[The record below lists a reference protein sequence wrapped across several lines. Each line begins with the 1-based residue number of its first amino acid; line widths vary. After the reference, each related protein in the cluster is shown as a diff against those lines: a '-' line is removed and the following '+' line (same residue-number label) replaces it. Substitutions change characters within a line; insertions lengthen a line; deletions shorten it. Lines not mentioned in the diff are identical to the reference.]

1 MTQDLRDGMTLYV
14 DLDGTLV
21 RSDTLWESLLA
32 LARRRPWSFAALPG
46 WLAGGK
52 AAFKR
57 RLAKAVLPDP
67 ALLPYDKDVL
77 ALVHARRE
85 RGGRVVLATAADRAI
100 ADEVSRHLGIFD
112 GVLASDGTTNN
123 AGAAKRDAIIA
134 HAEGA
139 PFEYLGDGRDDE
151 AVRKAAVASTIVQR
165 PRATFGSVAAALRV
179 RQWLKN
185 LLVFVPLGLSH
196 RLADPALL
204 AAAFAAFASFSLCAS
219 AVYVLNDLWDL
230 EADRRHPVKR
240 ARPLASGSLG
250 IPDGL
255 ALAVCALA
263 AALALAASSLSP
275 LFVGLLA
282 GYLVITTAYTFFLK
296 RFAVLDVLVIAV
308 CYAYRLVAG
317 SAATGIV
324 LSGWLVVFSLFFFLS
339 LAFLKRYAELA
350 MRKAGGLPAEA
361 GRGYASG
368 DLGVLRLL
376 GIASAVAAVFVMSLY
391 VTNPNVTVLYSRPP
405 VLWLAALATM
415 YWLGRIWLLAGR
427 GAIKD
432 DPFSFT
438 VADGPSY
445 ATAALMAL
453 TLVLAS

>member
-1 MTQDLRDGMTLYV
+1 MTQDLRGGMTLYV

-21 RSDTLWESLLA
+21 RSDTLWESLLV
-32 LARRRPWSFAALPG
+32 LARRRPASLASLPG

-57 RLAKAVLPDP
+57 NLAKEAMPDP
-67 ALLPYDKDVL
+67 ALLPYDREVI
-77 ALVHARRE
+77 ARIRERRE
-85 RGGRVVLATAADRAI
+85 RGGSVVLATAADRAI
-100 ADEVSRHLGIFD
+100 ADAVSGHLGIFD
-112 GVLASDGTTNN
+112 GVLASDGATNN

-134 HAEGA
+134 HAKAA

-151 AVRKAAVASTIVQR
+151 AVRRAAAASTIVAR
-165 PRATFGSVAAALRV
+165 SRLSFGAVASAFRV

-204 AAAFAAFASFSLCAS
+204 VAACAAFASFSLCAS

-240 ARPLASGSLG
+240 SRPLASGSLG

-255 ALAVCALA
+255 AFAACALA
-263 AALALAASSLSP
+263 AAFAFAASSLSP
-275 LFVGLLA
+275 AFVGLLA
-282 GYLVITTAYTFFLK
+282 GYVAITSAYTFFLK
-296 RFAVLDVLVIAV
+296 KFAVLDVLVIAL

-317 SAATGIV
+317 SVATGIA

-339 LAFLKRYAELA
+339 LAFLKRFAELA
-350 MRKAGGLPAEA
+350 MRKANGLPVEA

-376 GIASAVAAVFVMSLY
+376 GIASAVMAVFVMALY
-391 VTNPNVTVLYSRPP
+391 VTNPHVTVLYSRPP
-405 VLWLAALATM
+405 VLWFAALATM

-453 TLVLAS
+453 ALVLAS